1 MRDGIVFWAAVA
13 FCASFYF
20 DWTARGLQLAGQF
33 EAARANHA
41 TLLAIVIPSAVLFF
55 RDVLRMLRR

>member
-1 MRDGIVFWAAVA
+1 MRDGILFTASVA

-20 DWTARGLQLAGQF
+20 NWTARGLELAGEL
-33 EAARANHA
+33 EAARATHA

-55 RDVLRMLRR
+55 RDVLRMFRR